1 MDRPGVN
8 TWAEKLALAAQDRAG
23 VNTWAEPLTKCKR
36 LARGVKHTPFYS
48 FRSLEENMPGGLSVL
63 IAYGS
68 QNVILSG
75 NPQMTYFYKVFK
87 KYSHFSMENITIP
100 LEGENEL
107 KRDVGIK
114 LRANIPRNADL
125 LSDLVFTFTLP
136 DIYSKYAT
144 GRSSQ
149 WQFQWTRYIGAAI
162 INNAAFFIGG
172 QKIQEFDGTY
182 LLSRALLD
190 YDQDKF
196 FKWQNL
202 VGDVPELVDPA
213 NGKYASQQYQPTLS
227 LPGQTTPAGYPN
239 VMYNTTP
246 TGNVQLNRPSIM
258 GTEINIPLSFWFS
271 ESPSQSLPLVGLQLH
286 QCEVQLTLNPINTL
300 YTILDPSGYRVN
312 PEFITKA
319 PVSSLQMNMP
329 SYGTNSDASGNLR
342 NFLTDFGS
350 SVPAFDG
357 WQTFNPRL
365 QASYI
370 FLPKEEETVFAT
382 RPLSY
387 IIKQVTMYPN
397 RGLSGRSV
405 VDLETHNPITR
416 LIVIPRRS
424 DWENRNDFSNYTN
437 WFSHPIPPFVPTP
450 GVSVPN
456 QGSGLLVANMQEDI
470 LAGMQVLCDGNGI
483 QERKN
488 ISFFEKYSLYQYTV
502 GTGEK
507 GLSIYSFQ
515 LDNSPTQPSG
525 SINASRI
532 RNFQVDLDLY
542 ALPTGANYNYDVDI
556 YVESLNFLEIVSG
569 MGGVKYAL

>member
-1 MDRPGVN
+1 
-8 TWAEKLALAAQDRAG
+8 
-23 VNTWAEPLTKCKR
+23 
-36 LARGVKHTPFYS
+36 
-48 FRSLEENMPGGLSVL
+48 MPGGLSVL
-63 IAYGS
+63 LAYGS

-87 KYSHFSMENITIP
+87 KHSHFSMENITIP

-107 KRDVGIK
+107 KRDIGIK
-114 LRANIPRNADL
+114 LRAKIPRNADL

-136 DIYSKYAT
+136 DIYSKYAR
-144 GRSSQ
+144 RSAQ
-149 WQFQWTRYIGAAI
+149 WEFQWSRYIGAAI
-162 INNAAFFIGG
+162 INKAAFFIGG
-172 QKIQEFDGTY
+172 QRIQEFDGSY

-196 FKWQNL
+196 YKWQNL

-213 NGKYASQQYQPTLS
+213 NGKYAAQQLPSYS
-227 LPGQTTPAGYPN
+227 LPGQTTPSGYPN

-246 TGNVQLNRPSIM
+246 TNGVQLNRPSIR

-286 QCEVQLTLNPINTL
+286 ECEVQLTLNPINTL

-319 PVSSLQMNMP
+319 SKSSLQMNMP

-350 SVPAFDG
+350 SIPAFDG
-357 WQTFNPRL
+357 WQTLNPYL

-382 RPLSY
+382 RPLTY
-387 IIKQVTMYPN
+387 LLRQVTMYPN
-397 RGLSGRSV
+397 AGLTGKTI

-416 LIVIPRRS
+416 LIVIPKRS
-424 DWENRNDFSNYTN
+424 DWANRNDFTNFTN
-437 WFSHPIPPFVPTP
+437 WFTHPIPPFVPTP
-450 GVSVPN
+450 GVAVVN
-456 QGSGLLVANMQEDI
+456 QGSGLLVANMQEEI

-488 ISFFEKYSLYQYTV
+488 IPFFEKYSLYQYSV
-502 GTGEK
+502 GTGET

-569 MGGVKYAL
+569 MGGLKYAL

>member
-1 MDRPGVN
+1 
-8 TWAEKLALAAQDRAG
+8 
-23 VNTWAEPLTKCKR
+23 
-36 LARGVKHTPFYS
+36 
-48 FRSLEENMPGGLSVL
+48 MPGGLSVL
-63 IAYGS
+63 LAYGS

-114 LRANIPRNADL
+114 LRAKIPRNADL

-144 GRSSQ
+144 GRSYQ
-149 WQFQWTRYIGAAI
+149 WQFQWARYIGAAL

-172 QKIQEFDGTY
+172 QKIQEFDGSY

-196 FKWQNL
+196 YKWKNL
-202 VGDVPELVDPA
+202 VGDIPELVDPA
-213 NGKYASQQYQPTLS
+213 NGKYASQQYQTDPTRTAYS
-227 LPGQTTPAGYPN
+227 LPGQTAPAGYPN
-239 VMYNTTP
+239 VMYNKTP
-246 TGNVQLNRPSIM
+246 TGGVQLNRPSIV
-258 GTEINIPLSFWFS
+258 GTEINVPLSFWFS

-286 QCEVQLTLNPINTL
+286 ECEVQLTLNPINTL

-319 PVSSLQMNMP
+319 PISSLQTNLP

-350 SVPAFDG
+350 SIPAFDG
-357 WQTFNPRL
+357 WQSLNPHL
-365 QASYI
+365 QGSYI

-397 RGLSGRSV
+397 TGLSGRSV

-416 LIVIPRRS
+416 LIVMPRRS
-424 DWENRNDFSNYTN
+424 DWMNRNDFSNFTN
-437 WFSHPIPPFVPTP
+437 WFSYPIPPFVPTP
-450 GVSVPN
+450 GVAVVN
-456 QGSGLLVANMQEDI
+456 QGSGLLLTNMQEDI

-488 ISFFEKYSLYQYTV
+488 ISFFDKYSLYRYSV
-502 GTGEK
+502 GTGEA

-515 LDNSPTQPSG
+515 LDNSLTQPSG

-542 ALPTGANYNYDVDI
+542 SLPTGANYNYDVDI
-556 YVESLNFLEIVSG
+556 YVESINFLEIVSG
-569 MGGVKYAL
+569 MGGLKYAL

>member
-1 MDRPGVN
+1 
-8 TWAEKLALAAQDRAG
+8 
-23 VNTWAEPLTKCKR
+23 
-36 LARGVKHTPFYS
+36 
-48 FRSLEENMPGGLSVL
+48 MPGGLQVL
-63 IAYGS
+63 IAYGA

-75 NPQMTYFYKVFK
+75 NPQMTFFYKVFK

-114 LRANIPRNADL
+114 LRAKIPRDADL

-144 GRSSQ
+144 GRGSQ
-149 WQFQWTRYIGAAI
+149 WQFQWSRYIGAAI
-162 INNAAFFIGG
+162 IDNAAFFIGG
-172 QKIQEFDGTY
+172 QKIQEFDGSY
-182 LLSRALLD
+182 LLSRACID

-196 FKWQNL
+196 YKWSSL
-202 VGDVPELVDPA
+202 VGDYPELVDPA
-213 NGKYASQQYQPTLS
+213 KGKYASQQYQTNPTLPAYS
-227 LPGQTTPAGYPN
+227 LPGQTEPAGYPN
-239 VMYNTTP
+239 VMYNKTP
-246 TGNVQLNRPSIM
+246 TGGVQLNRPSIV
-258 GTEINIPLSFWFS
+258 GTEINVPLSFWFS

-312 PEFITKA
+312 PEFITKTTNA
-319 PVSSLQMNMP
+319 LLQMNMP

-357 WQTFNPRL
+357 WQTMNPRL
-365 QASYI
+365 QGSYI
-370 FLPKEEETVFAT
+370 FLPKEEQTVFAT

-387 IIKQVTMYPN
+387 VIKQVTMYPN
-397 RGLSGRSV
+397 PGLSRRTV
-405 VDLETHNPITR
+405 LDLETHNPITR
-416 LIVIPRRS
+416 LIVVPRRS
-424 DWENRNDFSNYTN
+424 DWMNRNDFSNFTN
-437 WFSHPIPPFVPTP
+437 WYSYPIPPFVPTP
-450 GVSVPN
+450 GVAVAN
-456 QGSGLLVANMQEDI
+456 QGSGLLITNMQEDI
-470 LAGMQVLCDGNGI
+470 IAGMQVLCNGDGI

-488 ISFFEKYSLYQYTV
+488 LAFFEKYSLFRYSI
-502 GTGEK
+502 GTGQS

-532 RNFQVDLDLY
+532 KNFQVDLDLNT
-542 ALPTGANYNYDVDI
+542 LPTGANYNYDVDI
-556 YVESLNFLEIVSG
+556 YVESINFVEIVSG
-569 MGGVKYAL
+569 MGGLKYAL